1 MTKQENLLSIAKQ
14 HSMTARVHGPKHIAV
29 EIPWTH
35 RSGLNGV
42 EIVLCRTYRQLAD
55 ALGY

>member
-1 MTKQENLLSIAKQ
+1 MTKQEKMLDIAKE
-14 HSMTARVHGPKHIAV
+14 HSVNAAMHGPRFIAV
-29 EIPWTH
+29 EIPWVH

-42 EIVLCRTYRQLAD
+42 EIVLCKTYRQLAD